1 MKPSLSETKELF
13 LFITSKTDIL
23 NVKTGLP
30 KGISAKHYQNVA
42 YVASKIAEQT
52 EMDIEK
58 AYVLGLLHDYGEY
71 IEDTISGTFHGTAGY
86 DEMLK
91 LGFDEVAKVCLSH
104 SFFDSSFS
112 PEDFPAYEAKEIER
126 ASAILKEKEFDE
138 YDKLI
143 HLADLMSPCGEID
156 TIENRILKLSEKYHI
171 PSEKAQQML
180 KQGLELKNLFDNKCK
195 KDIYTLFDLM

>member
-1 MKPSLSETKELF
+1 
-13 LFITSKTDIL
+13 
-23 NVKTGLP
+23 
-30 KGISAKHYQNVA
+30 
-42 YVASKIAEQT
+42 
-52 EMDIEK
+52 MDIEK

-171 PSEKAQQML
+171 PSEKTQQML

-195 KDIYTLFDLM
+195 KDIYTLFDLV

>member
-23 NVKTGLP
+23 NVKTELP

-86 DEMLK
+86 DELLK

-171 PSEKAQQML
+171 PSEKTQQML

-195 KDIYTLFDLM
+195 KDIYTLFDLV

>member
-13 LFITSKTDIL
+13 LFITSKTDVL
-23 NVKTGLP
+23 NVKMGLP

-171 PSEKAQQML
+171 PSEKTQQML

-195 KDIYTLFDLM
+195 KDIYTLFDLV

>member
-23 NVKTGLP
+23 NVKMGLP

-171 PSEKAQQML
+171 PSEKTQQML

-195 KDIYTLFDLM
+195 KDIYTLFDLV

>member
-23 NVKTGLP
+23 NVKMGLP

-91 LGFDEVAKVCLSH
+91 FGFDEVAKVCLSH

-171 PSEKAQQML
+171 PSEKTQQMF

-195 KDIYTLFDLM
+195 KDIYTLFDLV